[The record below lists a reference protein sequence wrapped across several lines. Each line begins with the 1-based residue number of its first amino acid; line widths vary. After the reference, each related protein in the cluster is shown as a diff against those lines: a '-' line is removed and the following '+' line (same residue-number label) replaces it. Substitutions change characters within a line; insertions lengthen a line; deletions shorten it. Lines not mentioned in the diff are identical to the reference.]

1 MLWESLG
8 YVVRSQNTAWRGVS
22 SGHYKNDVRREKGD
36 EASVTARPTH
46 RRSRDNGA
54 LEIKDQDLCRE
65 LGDERDGQTRRTQ
78 HRPDRQMDRID
89 AGQVERDVLS
99 CDGVWRRVL
108 VHLDGYG
115 RGGSARLVHTPAS
128 ASWSLTS
135 DLGDLVARYGSYSI
149 SDLEDARA
157 QSTGNGHTRRNGRLT
172 LEDVGHGNPQRALER
187 SFGHFHLV
195 WTKHQQIT
203 PR

>member
-1 MLWESLG
+1 MVEKFDLG
-8 YVVRSQNTAWRGVS
+8 RSVSAMGEPGGCGDVVRVKIPQGGGVS
-22 SGHYKNDVRREKGD
+22 SGHYKNDVRRKKGD

-78 HRPDRQMDRID
+78 YRPDRQMDRID
-89 AGQVERDVLS
+89 AGQVERDILS
-99 CDGVWRRVL
+99 RYRVWRRVL

-149 SDLEDARA
+149 SNLKDPRA
-157 QSTGNGHTRRNGRLT
+157 QSTGNRHT
-172 LEDVGHGNPQRALER
+172 
-187 SFGHFHLV
+187 
-195 WTKHQQIT
+195 
-203 PR
+203 